1 MSTTIADDFHAVTVD
16 ERGRLTSLRSLVH
29 DVELIA
35 EPRLADSFR
44 VSLPLDGRLDHCVH
58 GAEQQVEVE
67 RVSDTALALRVSELI
82 SEQRRFAISATF
94 SIALEDGAVAFSYAI
109 DNATDHPL
117 AEIWFPLVGGVTGVP
132 QRTTTSWQAPGYWQ
146 GLLSGRVGK
155 APELRLGS
163 EHPLVELAYPYS
175 EQLGEVHGLS
185 MPWLALHDAA
195 SGLSASFTEQN
206 RTLRRISL
214 TATVKPG
221 LHVSDADDDWP
232 TEEELAGRP
241 AGVEVAKVAY
251 PHTRRGRFESGR
263 FVVRVHKGDWHV
275 TAKDYR
281 RWFEREFPLP
291 AEPSWLRRQDAWLS
305 TIVFQPEDRVV
316 ATLDEHAE
324 WAERAIADGVGT
336 VELLGW
342 DKGGIDR
349 DYPEYVPEERLGGW
363 DAYRRLATRV
373 EAAGGNL
380 LTFCNYQVMD
390 ACSELYARELHRF
403 RRMDS
408 FGQTENWM
416 AWGESTLKASSG
428 ADVRRQVPASPAVPG
443 WSELI
448 DPQLVELVRAGS
460 RGLQIYKL
468 TVTGLDFNPVHDQD
482 PDVAMH
488 DVLVQAIERLLEQC
502 RAVRPD
508 VAFAGEVACDRF
520 IPSMEVFYRAANDR
534 DISPLRYAFPEWT
547 SCVHTS
553 LPWDRVSVNA
563 AVMLGAVLV
572 VEPLAYQAPLD
583 DPRYAP
589 AREYILEAL
598 ALRRRF
604 LDRIFLADYLDR
616 EGVALTASGPEVDFR
631 VHARRGDGARS
642 VVVVNR
648 AREPRTYELS
658 GLDGAEPLW
667 RWAPFAAPVPFEGG
681 AEIPGEGLHVLVSE
695 PPGP

>member
-1 MSTTIADDFHAVTVD
+1 MTTTIADAFHAVTVD

-29 DVELIA
+29 DVELIS

-44 VSLPLDGRLDHCVH
+44 ISLPLDGRLDHYVH
-58 GAEQQVEVE
+58 GSEQQVAVE
-67 RVSDTALALRVSELI
+67 RVSDTALALRVSELVT
-82 SEQRRFAISATF
+82 EHGRFPISASF
-94 SIALEDGAVAFSYAI
+94 SIALEDGAVVFSYAV
-109 DNATDHPL
+109 DNPTDHPL

-132 QRTTTSWQAPGYWQ
+132 QRTTTSWQAPGYW

-163 EHPLVELAYPYS
+163 EHPLIEFVYPYS
-175 EQLGEVHGLS
+175 EMLGEAHGIA
-185 MPWLALHDAA
+185 MPWLTFHDAG
-195 SGLSASFTEQN
+195 SDLSASFTEQN

-232 TEEELAGRP
+232 TDEELAGRP
-241 AGVEVAKVAY
+241 AGVEVAKVAF

-263 FVVRVHKGDWHV
+263 FVVRVHEGDWHV

-281 RWFEREFPLP
+281 RWFEREFPLRE
-291 AEPSWLRRQDAWLS
+291 EPSWLRRQDAWLS

-316 ATLDEHAE
+316 ATLDEYAA
-324 WAERAIADGVGT
+324 WAERAIGEGIGT

-342 DKGGIDR
+342 DKGGIER

-363 DAYRRLATRV
+363 DAYRRVAERV
-373 EAAGGNL
+373 EAAGGKL
-380 LTFCNYQVMD
+380 LTFCNYQILD
-390 ACSELYARELHRF
+390 SCSERYANELHRF

-408 FGQTENWM
+408 FGNTENWM

-443 WSELI
+443 FSELL
-448 DPQLVELVRAGS
+448 DRQLVELVRAGS
-460 RGLQIYKL
+460 HGLQIDKL
-468 TVTGLDFNPVHDQD
+468 TVTGLDFNPGHHHD

-488 DVLVQAIERLLEQC
+488 EQLVRLIDGLLEQC

-520 IPSMEVFYRAANDR
+520 IPSMEVFYRAASDR

-547 SCVHTS
+547 ACVHTS
-553 LPWDRVSVNA
+553 LPWDRVAVNA

-572 VEPLAYQAPLD
+572 VEPLSYQAPLD

-589 AREYILEAL
+589 AREYILETL

-616 EGVALTASGPEVDFR
+616 EGVALTASGPEVDHR

-648 AREPRTYELS
+648 AREPRTYELR
-658 GLDGAEPLW
+658 GLGDEPLW
-667 RWAPFAAPVPFEGG
+667 CHAPFASPVPFGG
-681 AEIPGEGLHVLVSE
+681 SATIPGEGLHVLVSE
-695 PPGP
+695 AP